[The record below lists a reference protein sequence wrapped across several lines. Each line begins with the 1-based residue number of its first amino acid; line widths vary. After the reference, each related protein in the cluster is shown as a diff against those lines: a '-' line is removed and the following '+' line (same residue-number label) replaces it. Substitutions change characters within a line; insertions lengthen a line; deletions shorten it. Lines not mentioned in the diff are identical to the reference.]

1 MHRGVRRMVR
11 SVLVIAAAVLDAL
24 PAMACTLCH
33 SRTAQDVR
41 TAIFGPDFWSNVVAI
56 STVIPVLVI
65 AVLAVRRFSP

>member
-1 MHRGVRRMVR
+1 MGRIPF
-11 SVLVIAAAVLDAL
+11 VIVAAVLGMT

-41 TAIFGPDFWSNVVAI
+41 AVVIGPDLWINVGMI
-56 STVIPVLVI
+56 SAVIPVLVM